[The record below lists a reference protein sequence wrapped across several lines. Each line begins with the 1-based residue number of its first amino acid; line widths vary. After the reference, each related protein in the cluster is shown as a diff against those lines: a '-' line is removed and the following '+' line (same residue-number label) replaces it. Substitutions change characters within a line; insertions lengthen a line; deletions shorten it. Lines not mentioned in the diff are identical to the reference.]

1 MTYDLLPKH
10 MRKSA
15 RAYVEDGHEPGEFL
29 VAVLSNDFIKAHRCA
44 DDINREAMFAWA
56 EWIWWE
62 CPANAWG
69 SKEAV
74 KNWVART

>member
-15 RAYVEDGHEPGEFL
+15 RAYVEDGHLPGPFL
-29 VAVLSNDFIKAHRCA
+29 RAVLRNDLVESWLRA
-44 DDINREAMFAWA
+44 DDINRQVLNVWA
-56 EWIWWE
+56 LWLYTD
-62 CPANAWG
+62 CPADAWG